1 MTTRFDKIFW
11 LLLLALGLA
20 LVALVYSASGGIVP
34 VKPTIYKHAEVT
46 QGMGAADLLTKP
58 VPVPV
63 LRVQEIEFKLPRTDY
78 TNVWWALESAV
89 IESVTDALP
98 LRTYEWQ
105 TGTNSPLIWQTELN
119 CVTNWVMT
127 VTNHGEP
134 VKLYRLKG
142 RFHP

>member
-1 MTTRFDKIFW
+1 MTRFDKIFW

-34 VKPTIYKHAEVT
+34 VKPTIYKHAEIT
-46 QGMGAADLLTKP
+46 QGMGAADLLAKP

-63 LRVQEIEFKLPRTDY
+63 PRVQEVQFRLARTDY
-78 TNVWWALESAV
+78 TNVWWALQYSLDGRA
-89 IESVTDALP
+89 
-98 LRTYEWQ
+98 
-105 TGTNSPLIWQTELN
+105 WQTERET
-119 CVTNWVMT
+119 VTELVTT
-127 VTNHGEP
+127 VTNRGEP

>member
-1 MTTRFDKIFW
+1 MTRFDKIFW

-20 LVALVYSASGGIVP
+20 LVALVYSASGQPVP
-34 VKPTIYKHAEVT
+34 KKPKVWKHAEVT
-46 QGMGAADLLTKP
+46 QGMGAADLIAKAA
-58 VPVPV
+58 VVPV

-105 TGTNSPLIWQTELN
+105 IGADLPVIWQTELI

>member
-1 MTTRFDKIFW
+1 
-11 LLLLALGLA
+11 
-20 LVALVYSASGGIVP
+20 
-34 VKPTIYKHAEVT
+34 
-46 QGMGAADLLTKP
+46 MGAADLLAKP

-105 TGTNSPLIWQTELN
+105 IGADLPVIWQTELS